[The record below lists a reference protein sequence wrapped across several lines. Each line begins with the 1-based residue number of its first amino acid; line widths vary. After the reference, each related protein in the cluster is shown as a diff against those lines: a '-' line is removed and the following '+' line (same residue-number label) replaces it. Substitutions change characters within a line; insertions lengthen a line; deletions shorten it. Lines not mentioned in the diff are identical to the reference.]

1 MVLDGSEVVQRYE
14 TLINPLHQIP
24 YFIQA
29 MTGITNEMVADAPV
43 FEDVAAEIYE
53 ILKDKIF
60 VAHNVNFDY
69 SFIRSQLQYCGY
81 DYDAHKLCTVRLSRK
96 ILPGYQSYSLGKL
109 CNALGINHVNHHRAG
124 GDADATATLFKMLLE
139 NDVTGHIAKSL
150 KRTSREHILPP
161 YVPKTDFEQLPYTA
175 GVYYFHDEKGKVVYV
190 GKAKNIRYRVSSH
203 FSNNATTKQ
212 KQNFMRHVHHIS
224 FEECGTEL
232 MAAVKESSEIKR
244 LWPRFNAAQ
253 KRREEVYGIICYHD
267 QTGYLRLAIDKV
279 NSRYEV
285 ISSYHHIENATAAL
299 RQLVHDFDLC
309 PRLCFLNERLYEE
322 KMHSLLC
329 KGACNK
335 KEPVPVYNER
345 ADSALN
351 KLRGLPSFAIID
363 QGVTFDQRSCILV
376 WQGKFYGMGFI
387 PADITIEHPEG
398 FKDMVTPYKEN
409 GTITHMLFS
418 YAKRYP
424 SKVKFFEV

>member
-1 MVLDGSEVVQRYE
+1 MLDGKEVVQRYE
-14 TLINPLHQIP
+14 TLINPLHRIP
-24 YFIQA
+24 QFIQA
-29 MTGITNEMVADAPV
+29 MTGISNEMVADAPV
-43 FEDVAAEIYE
+43 FEEVAGDIYE
-53 ILKDKIF
+53 ILKDRVF

-81 DYDAHKLCTVRLSRK
+81 QYDAGKLCTVRLSRK

-109 CNALGINHVNHHRAG
+109 CHALGIGYVNHHRAG
-124 GDADATATLFKMLLE
+124 GDADATAVLFKMLLE
-139 NDVTGHIAKSL
+139 NDTNGHIVKSL

-161 YVPKTDFEQLPYTA
+161 NVPKTDFEQLPYTA

-203 FSNNATTKQ
+203 FSNNATTRQ

-253 KRREEVYGIICYHD
+253 KRREDVYGIICYYD
-267 QTGYLRLAIDKV
+267 QTGYLRLAVDKV

-285 ISSYHHIENATAAL
+285 ISSYHHIENAGAAL

-309 PRLCFLNERLYEE
+309 PRLCFLNEHLYDE
-322 KMHSLLC
+322 KMHALLC

-345 ADSALN
+345 AEKALN
-351 KLRGLPSFAIID
+351 RLRNLPSFAIID
-363 QGVTFDQRSCILV
+363 SGIARDQHSCILV
-376 WQGKFYGMGFI
+376 WHGKFYGMGFI
-387 PADITIEHPEG
+387 PADVAIERPEV
-398 FKDMVTPYKEN
+398 FKDLVTPYKEN
-409 GTITHMLFS
+409 STITNMLFN

-424 SKVKFFEV
+424 SKVKFFEG